1 MVSSLPQGL
10 DALDR
15 LDDAVGVGKLDR
27 SRPLHP
33 DGDLQHGGGRSEG
46 ADEAVVQP
54 QAAEEALEYL
64 AGYLQR
70 LEGPQRR
77 KVLEDLEA
85 LAAFARQ
92 EGWAKSAVR
101 FLKEFPAEY
110 GFGEEETT

>member
-1 MVSSLPQGL
+1 MSDAPEPEVPEGAAVLPLIPSELGADPL
-10 DALDR
+10 LLAVLHAVVF
-15 LDDAVGVGKLDR
+15 LEGSDDAVV
-27 SRPLHP
+27 H
-33 DGDLQHGGGRSEG
+33 
-46 ADEAVVQP
+46 P
-54 QAAEEALEYL
+54 QAAAEALEYL

-85 LAAFARQ
+85 LAAFGRQ
-92 EGWAKSAVR
+92 EGWAKPAVR

>member
-1 MVSSLPQGL
+1 MSDAPEPQ
-10 DALDR
+10 
-15 LDDAVGVGKLDR
+15 V
-27 SRPLHP
+27 P
-33 DGDLQHGGGRSEG
+33 EG
-46 ADEAVVQP
+46 AAVLPLIPSELGADPLLLAVLHAVVFLDGSDDRVVNP
-54 QAAEEALEYL
+54 QAATEALEYL

-85 LAAFARQ
+85 LAAFGRQ
-92 EGWAKSAVR
+92 EGWARPAVR